1 MDVKGLM
8 PWSRS
13 RNLPTSRFSGDDNPF
28 LALHREMNRTFDDFL
43 RGFDLPAAQGSWT
56 GAWPHVELSETDK
69 DVRVVAELPGLQ
81 EKDVELTLN
90 DNVLTLKGEK
100 KTENESPTYT
110 ERWHGKFQRSIQ
122 LGSEVDPDKIE
133 ASFKNGVLTVTLP
146 KRPDSQ
152 NKAKRIAIKA
162 G

>member
-8 PWSRS
+8 PWSRNRNMPAS
-13 RNLPTSRFSGDDNPF
+13 RYSGEENPF

-43 RGFDLPAAQGSWT
+43 RSFDLPVAQVGWM
-56 GAWPHVELSETDK
+56 GAWPHVEVSETDK
-69 DVRVVAELPGLQ
+69 DVRVVAELPGLE
-81 EKDVELTLN
+81 EKDVELTLK
-90 DNVLTLKGEK
+90 DDVLTLKGEK
-100 KTENESPTYT
+100 KSENERPTYT

-122 LGSEVDPDKIE
+122 LGVDVDPDKIE
-133 ASFKNGVLTVTLP
+133 AAFKNGVLTVMLP
-146 KRPDSQ
+146 KRPESQ